1 MSAKELFETQGF
13 YKIESL
19 FPKEYIEE
27 LAAHLEAQ
35 LNLEEGVRIH
45 NGRYIVNVPLRGP
58 FNRPELYANPTLLG
72 LLREIL
78 GPDCILAS
86 VGAVVSLPGA
96 SDQHIHSDYGALFP
110 EMPDLHR
117 ELPCYAITVA
127 VPLVDIDVIN
137 GPTKIWPG
145 SHRTNSQEA
154 RHLLCGEMGSCYFW
168 DYRTLHAGGSNH
180 SEAMRPLLYMA
191 YTRRWFK
198 DILNPDK
205 LIIEE
210 ETIPEEHRALFPIQK
225 FQSKEAALRFQ
236 KEVAQLISSP
246 CKSAT
251 VEERSARI

>member
-1 MSAKELFETQGF
+1 MYRNMNAKELFEAQGF

-19 FPKEYIEE
+19 FPREYIQE
-27 LAAHLEAQ
+27 LATHLYAQ
-35 LNLEEGVRIH
+35 LDLEEGVRIH
-45 NGRYIVNVPLRGP
+45 NHRYIVTVPLKGP
-58 FNRPELYANPTLLG
+58 FNRKELYANPVLLA

-110 EMPDLHR
+110 ENPDLHR
-117 ELPCYAITVA
+117 QLPCYAITVA
-127 VPLVDIDVIN
+127 VPLIDIDVIN

-145 SHRTNSQEA
+145 SHRTNLQET
-154 RHLLCGEMGSCYFW
+154 RHLLGGQMGSCYFW

-205 LIIEE
+205 LVIEE

-225 FQSKEAALRFQ
+225 FQSKEAIAHFH
-236 KEVAQLISSP
+236 KEV
-246 CKSAT
+246 
-251 VEERSARI
+251 EELMRNKAGII